1 MTDLRALE
9 TPLPQSQ
16 PPPAE
21 EHRESV
27 PGWLTRRIPSS
38 DKLSPINQRRLAN
51 FKANRRGYL
60 SLRIFLALF
69 FVTLF
74 AEFLANDRPLLMSYK
89 GELLSPVLTDYPESK
104 FGGFLAITDYKDPVI
119 LDEIKANGWAIW
131 PPISYSYDTIN
142 KDYPGRKGGDNLCL
156 GYPAPPPWASSA
168 PLCDAPPD
176 QLARFNAIGNR
187 NWLGLDN
194 QGRDVVARVIYGF
207 RISVLFGLILAML
220 SAGVGVTAG
229 ALQGYFGG
237 RTDLIFQRFLEIWS
251 SVPSLFV
258 LIIISSVLVP
268 GFWTLLGTL
277 LLFEW
282 VNLVGV
288 VRAEFL
294 RARNFEYINAARALG
309 LSHRKIMWKHMLP
322 NAMVATLTFLPFQ
335 LSGSIAALTA
345 LDFLGLGLP
354 PGSPSLGE
362 LLLQGKRH
370 LEAPWLGLTGFF
382 TVAIDAVAADLH
394 RRGRARR
401 ARPPQDVSVGAAMAS
416 INRALLDVRD
426 LSVAFGRGT
435 MIAADRVSFRIG
447 KGETV
452 ALVGESGSGKT
463 VSALSILKPAAL
475 SGRFASFR
483 RGVVRRERSPEAE
496 AVAAPVGARRPHLDD
511 LPGADDLAQP
521 AAHHRAAGRRGAP
534 RAPAHGREGRAHARA
549 WSCCTR
555 SASASP
561 KSASTRFR
569 ISCRAGSGSA

>member
-1 MTDLRALE
+1 LVDLRALE

-21 EHRESV
+21 EHREQA
-27 PGWLTRRIPSS
+27 PGWLARRMPSG

-51 FKANRRGYL
+51 FKANKRGYW

-69 FVTLF
+69 LVTLF
-74 AEFLANDRPLLMSYK
+74 AEFIANDRPLLMSYK

-104 FGGFLAITDYKDPVI
+104 FGGFLAVTDYKDPVI
-119 LDEIKANGWAIW
+119 LDEINANGWAIW
-131 PPISYSYDTIN
+131 PPISYSYNTIN
-142 KDYPGRKGGDNLCL
+142 KDYPGRKSGDKLCL

-207 RISVLFGLILAML
+207 RISVLFGLLLAML
-220 SAGVGVTAG
+220 SATVGVTAG

-237 RTDLIFQRFLEIWS
+237 RTDLIFQRFLEVWS

-294 RARNFEYINAARALG
+294 RARNFEYVNAARALG

-382 TVAIDAVAADLH
+382 TVALML
-394 RRGRARR
+394 
-401 ARPPQDVSVGAAMAS
+401 S
-416 INRALLDVRD
+416 LLIFIGEAVRD
-426 LSVAFGRGT
+426 ALDPRKT
-435 MIAADRVSFRIG
+435 FR
-447 KGETV
+447 
-452 ALVGESGSGKT
+452 
-463 VSALSILKPAAL
+463 
-475 SGRFASFR
+475 
-483 RGVVRRERSPEAE
+483 
-496 AVAAPVGARRPHLDD
+496 
-511 LPGADDLAQP
+511 
-521 AAHHRAAGRRGAP
+521 
-534 RAPAHGREGRAHARA
+534 
-549 WSCCTR
+549 
-555 SASASP
+555 
-561 KSASTRFR
+561 
-569 ISCRAGSGSA
+569 